1 MANKG
6 DPRGEGGIYFSEWM
20 AVFRQAGFP
29 DSRIEGD
36 RSHRTFLVSA
46 FEWKFPVNGPWRKLQ
61 MRNQL

>member
-36 RSHRTFLVSA
+36 RSHRTFFSIGL
-46 FEWKFPVNGPWRKLQ
+46 
-61 MRNQL
+61 